1 MSKVVKEN
9 ENVISLKIGRN
20 SSNEYRTM
28 RDNTI
33 AIYDIFMCGER
44 PRSVT
49 NKCAF
54 LGEPELSRTKEMIKK
69 RNAYFSHNNGPESFF
84 TTMDGSLLSQQHLS
98 PNYFS

>member
-9 ENVISLKIGRN
+9 ENVISLNNGKN

-28 RDNTI
+28 RDKAI

-54 LGEPELSRTKEMIKK
+54 LGEPELSGTKENDNK
-69 RNAYFSHNNGPESFF
+69 R
-84 TTMDGSLLSQQHLS
+84 
-98 PNYFS
+98 